1 MHATKKHYAIL
12 AEYESTVSQKLFIY
26 KINDLEYIIKSSNC
40 VTFPVMDIDEYIIY
54 LQYT

>member
-1 MHATKKHYAIL
+1 MLTKKHYAIL